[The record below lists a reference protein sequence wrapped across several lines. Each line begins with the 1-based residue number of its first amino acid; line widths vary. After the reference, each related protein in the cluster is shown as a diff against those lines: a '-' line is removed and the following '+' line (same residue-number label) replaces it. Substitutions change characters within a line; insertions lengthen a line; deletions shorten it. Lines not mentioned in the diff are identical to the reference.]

1 MAQQK
6 KTEVTGTPMKKRN
19 SREPKI
25 TTVNEERHERFE
37 QIKNQ
42 TEPSEIKIENQVVG
56 TASRKFAQIINFAEL
71 QNIMTQNVSKTAN
84 KTYTQYTKEK
94 LSQYLSNPYSNLD
107 NIRDISN
114 YLYLISP
121 QYKTLVNYLAN
132 MLLCSYNVVYK
143 TPDWNKQPKLKDF
156 MQSYQELCV
165 RLKGMG
171 VSNLTKQMIA
181 TSLRD
186 GIYVGFVYDNGDKG
200 FYVNVLDPKY
210 CKISALTIKN
220 TYMVK
225 FNAAYF
231 DSGNNKEFIYGV
243 NEDGKG
249 VWDAVFKTGYETY
262 KKQGRDFQW
271 FELPVERT
279 FCIPCGSD
287 PNNPLP
293 FFFGIFQDLLDILD
307 YRDLIRSKTE
317 LENYVLLISKIP
329 LIHNSDQINDFSV
342 DLGLVQA
349 TQAAIDESLPSLVGS
364 AYTPCEVEKITFG
377 NQNQVQETNVYSESI
392 KSLFD
397 SIGISQMLF
406 NGEKSGSVG
415 LRHSI
420 RVDESTMLELL
431 EKAEANFQRYI
442 ELNISDE
449 FDFYFHKVTIFGQ
462 DEYITTL
469 KDMASLGLP
478 CKTDLATITKTPLDM
493 MNATFMENALG
504 LVGGE
509 NPLWRPLST
518 SYTQPGSDTG
528 GAPTKNPDELS
539 DSGAATKD
547 ANKNGGTKAGK

>member
-1 MAQQK
+1 MTE
-6 KTEVTGTPMKKRN
+6 KTKT
-19 SREPKI
+19 SRKPKI
-25 TTVNEERHERFE
+25 TTATEQQQEQFE
-37 QIKNQ
+37 KIMNQ
-42 TEPSEIKIENQVVG
+42 TKPSEVKVDNQVIG
-56 TASRKFAQIINFAEL
+56 TTSRKYAQILNFAEL

-132 MLLCSYNVVYK
+132 MLSCSYNVVYK
-143 TPDWNKQPKLKDF
+143 TPDWTKQPQLKDF
-156 MQSYQELCV
+156 MQNYQELCK
-165 RLKGMG
+165 RLKGMA
-171 VSNLTKQMIA
+171 VPNLTKQMIA
-181 TSLRD
+181 TSIRD
-186 GIYVGFVYDNGDKG
+186 GIYVGFAYDNGDNG
-200 FYVNVLDPKY
+200 FYMNALDPKY

-220 TYMVK
+220 TYKVK

-243 NEDGKG
+243 NDDGKG
-249 VWDAVFKTGYETY
+249 VWDAVFKKGYEDY
-262 KKQGRDFQW
+262 KNQGRDFQW
-271 FELPVERT
+271 FELPPERT
-279 FCIPCGSD
+279 FCMICGNE
-287 PNNPLP
+287 PNHPLP
-293 FFFGIFQDLLDILD
+293 FFFGVFQDLLDILD

-329 LIHNSDQINDFSV
+329 LISNSDQINDFAV

-349 TQAAIDESLPSLVGS
+349 TQSVIDESLPSLVGS

-377 NQNQVQETNVYSESI
+377 NDNQVQDTNAYSESI
-392 KSLFD
+392 ASLFD

-420 RVDESTMLELL
+420 RVDESTMFELL
-431 EKAEANFQRYI
+431 EKAEVNFQRYI

-462 DEYITTL
+462 EEYISSL

-493 MNATFMENALG
+493 MNMTFMENALG
-504 LVGGE
+504 LVGTE
-509 NPLWRPLST
+509 NPLWIPLST
-518 SYTQPGSDTG
+518 SYTQAG
-528 GAPTKNPDELS
+528 GEAGGQEKNPDELS
-539 DSGAATKD
+539 DSGAITKD
-547 ANKNGGTKAGK
+547 SGKNAGTKAGK